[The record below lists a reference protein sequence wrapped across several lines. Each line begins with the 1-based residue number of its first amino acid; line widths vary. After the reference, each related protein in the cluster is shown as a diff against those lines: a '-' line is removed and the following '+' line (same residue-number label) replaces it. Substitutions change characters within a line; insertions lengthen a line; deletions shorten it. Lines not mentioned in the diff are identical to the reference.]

1 MNHQWWSSSSSV
13 AGGGIYRWRSDA
25 LPQFHGD
32 RFSESR
38 EPSRLSGKS
47 QWGELFLFVCVCGG
61 GFETV
66 LLRIRTKKK
75 TRAFLALSHSDH
87 LQQSWSGV
95 SLSNQQWNKGVLSW
109 HQSPGPQ
116 RTPVSFSISHS
127 PRLCFSKLLLLYCA
141 CTSHTSDGVRTCC
154 SMKCC

>member
-1 MNHQWWSSSSSV
+1 MKQLFFCCRRRD
-13 AGGGIYRWRSDA
+13 IQMEIWRSTTVSWWPIFWKPRTQSTFWEKPVRWA
-25 LPQFHGD
+25 F
-32 RFSESR
+32 FVC
-38 EPSRLSGKS
+38 
-47 QWGELFLFVCVCGG
+47 VCVCGG

>member
-1 MNHQWWSSSSSV
+1 MKQLFFCCRRRD
-13 AGGGIYRWRSDA
+13 IQMEIWRSTTVSWWPIFWKPRTQSTFWEKPMRWA
-25 LPQFHGD
+25 F
-32 RFSESR
+32 FVC
-38 EPSRLSGKS
+38 
-47 QWGELFLFVCVCGG
+47 VCVCGG

-141 CTSHTSDGVRTCC
+141 CTSHTSDGVRACC